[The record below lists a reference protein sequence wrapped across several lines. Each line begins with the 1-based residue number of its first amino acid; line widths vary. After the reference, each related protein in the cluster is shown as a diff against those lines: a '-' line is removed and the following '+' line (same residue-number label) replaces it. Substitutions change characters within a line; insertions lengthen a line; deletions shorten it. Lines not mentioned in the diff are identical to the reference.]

1 MLVVPLCIVIG
12 ESLSLFVTQTSNP
25 NINVVEGLISRSG
38 EVVVLLIV
46 KYGVISSIMTVLILI
61 GFMVA
66 AIKKRKAEKEL
77 ALWVASQKEA
87 K

>member
-1 MLVVPLCIVIG
+1 M
-12 ESLSLFVTQTSNP
+12 
-25 NINVVEGLISRSG
+25 
-38 EVVVLLIV
+38 LIV